1 VVKWWRDFAPFLVI
15 ATAGVAGLSRVSPA
29 SIIVA
34 GLLLSLVRSKAVDQL
49 TNEVMEEWRVK
60 GNRLRE
66 AAVHVAV
73 LAATMCGHLLFCG
86 MLSWWARERHDL
98 CGEPVAA

>member
-1 VVKWWRDFAPFLVI
+1 VVKWWRDFAPFFVI

-34 GLLLSLVRSKAVDQL
+34 AVLLSLVRWKTLDQL
-49 TNEVMEEWRVK
+49 TNEVIEEWRAK

-66 AAVHVAV
+66 AAIHVAV
-73 LAATMCGHLLFCG
+73 LAATLCGHLLFCG
-86 MLSWWARERHDL
+86 IAFLVGAGTSRLMW
-98 CGEPVAA
+98 